1 MKRLNYIIFT
11 LILFLVLGSVS
22 AKEITINLFYSSTCP
37 HCAAEKEFLNEYIKE
52 NRNVKVE
59 LYEVTENEDNA
70 KLLDDVKET
79 LGSINNYVPYTVIG
93 EIGLTGYSDS
103 IKNQIIHFV
112 DKYQTEEYYDLVSKV
127 KEEGK
132 AIDLTKEDDTKEVD
146 NKKEAE
152 ETIKLPIIGEVA
164 KSKISLPVAAIIIG
178 FIDGFNPCAMWILI
192 FLISMLLSI
201 KDKKRIIGLGII
213 FLISSGIVYMLFM
226 GAWLTIILST
236 IQIKMIQKLIGL
248 VAIIGAIWNL
258 YSYIKSKN
266 QDVGCE
272 VTDENKRRKM
282 MMKIKKYVS
291 EKSFIIAALGLIG
304 LSFSV
309 NLVEFA
315 CSAGWPVVFTELL
328 ALHNLDSL
336 SYFINILIYII
347 FYMIDDIVVF
357 IIAMLT
363 LEVTGISNKY
373 NKYSHLIGGILML
386 IIGLLMLF
394 KPSILML
401 NF

>member
-127 KEEGK
+127 KKEGK

-178 FIDGFNPCAMWILI
+178 FIDGFNPCAMWILL
-192 FLISMLLSI
+192 FLINMLIGI
-201 KDKKRIIGLGII
+201 KDKKKSWIIGFTFLFVSGLVYFLSMIGINLAVSAITINWIKILIALFILIFGII
-213 FLISSGIVYMLFM
+213 NLRKYFKMRKEEAGCSVVDSKKRKKINSSIHK
-226 GAWLTIILST
+226 ILES
-236 IQIKMIQKLIGL
+236 
-248 VAIIGAIWNL
+248 
-258 YSYIKSKN
+258 
-266 QDVGCE
+266 
-272 VTDENKRRKM
+272 
-282 MMKIKKYVS
+282 
-291 EKSFIIAALGLIG
+291 KSFLFALLGTSLLAA
-304 LSFSV
+304 SV
-309 NLVEFA
+309 NLVELA
-315 CSAGWPVVFTELL
+315 CSLGFPLVFTEILSINKVTGLL
-328 ALHNLDSL
+328 RIIYL
-336 SYFINILIYII
+336 LIYIF

-357 IIAMLT
+357 VLSMKT
-363 LEVTGISNKY
+363 LEATGVTNKY
-373 NKYSHLIGGILML
+373 NKLCTLISSIIMIIMGILL
-386 IIGLLMLF
+386 IF
-394 KPSILML
+394 KPEWLML